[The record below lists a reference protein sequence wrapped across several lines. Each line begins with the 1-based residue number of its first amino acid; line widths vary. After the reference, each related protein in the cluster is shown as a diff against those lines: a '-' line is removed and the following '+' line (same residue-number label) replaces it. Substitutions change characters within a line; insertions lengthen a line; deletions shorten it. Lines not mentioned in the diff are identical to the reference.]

1 MSGTWMIPARHSERR
16 LKICELRE
24 ILKKVRELWQ
34 FTRLIRSKNAGP
46 FELTFD
52 IMFKDEKSFREV
64 MESGKISAE
73 LIAQLYKVE
82 LNQVRFF
89 VIESLLTLKI
99 SIPRPVFSGNVNDT
113 DVYGGQFHGP
123 LVRLMV
129 GAE

>member
-1 MSGTWMIPARHSERR
+1 MIPARHSERR

>member
-1 MSGTWMIPARHSERR
+1 